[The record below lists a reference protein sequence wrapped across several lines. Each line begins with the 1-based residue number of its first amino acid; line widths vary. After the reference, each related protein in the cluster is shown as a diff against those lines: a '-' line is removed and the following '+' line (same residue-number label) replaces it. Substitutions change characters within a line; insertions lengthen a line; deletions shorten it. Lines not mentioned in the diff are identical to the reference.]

1 MELIQTPERP
11 SKLSYKMTYFFGAD
25 VAPLDLSAAPL
36 PAKSKKHTWRYFGV
50 IEEPQS
56 HFLLKLGV
64 RSYFSFITLD
74 ILCLGPCMV
83 LMDKISIYEAFMTSR
98 NPI

>member
-1 MELIQTPERP
+1 MELIRTPGRP
-11 SKLSYKMTYFFGAD
+11 SKLSCKMHYFSSAG
-25 VAPLDLSAAPL
+25 VVPLDLNVAPL
-36 PAKSKKHTWRYFGV
+36 PAKSRKHTWRYFGV

-56 HFLLKLGV
+56 QFLPKLGV

-83 LMDKISIYEAFMTSR
+83 LMDKNGIYDVFMTF
-98 NPI
+98 